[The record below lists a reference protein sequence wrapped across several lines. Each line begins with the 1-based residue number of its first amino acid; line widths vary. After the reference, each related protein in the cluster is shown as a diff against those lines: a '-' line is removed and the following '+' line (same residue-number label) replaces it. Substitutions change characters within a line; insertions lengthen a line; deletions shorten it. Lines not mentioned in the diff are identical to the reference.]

1 MTDISVSASTRQAV
15 TLLQRTADL
24 RAESTRRLATVLR
37 VGTVNDGPSAFFQAQ
52 GLSSRVRDLLSA
64 KDNIGQAASAVESA
78 LVGLDSIES
87 LSQQL
92 KGLALAAKGGTAEQ
106 RAAAAEQFDTL
117 RTQLS
122 ALAEDAGYGG
132 TNLISSDPGDLN
144 VNLNGS
150 GGSDLT
156 IRGRASDG
164 STLGIGSAAGGY
176 NGFATDADIDAAVA
190 SLDNAITSV
199 RSSAASLGS
208 SAAAL
213 NVRETF
219 NEDLAN
225 TLDAGAAKLVQA
237 DLNEEGARLVSL
249 GVREQLGTEALRIAT
264 RSDQLIANLL

>member
-1 MTDISVSASTRQAV
+1 MTDISISASARQSI

-52 GLSSRVRDLLSA
+52 GLSNKVQDLLSA

-92 KGLALAAKGGTAEQ
+92 KGLALAAKGGTSEQ

-117 RTQLS
+117 QRQLS

-132 TNLISSDPGDLN
+132 TNLIASNPGNLD

-150 GGSDLT
+150 GSSDLT
-156 IRGRASDG
+156 IQGRGSDAG
-164 STLGIGSAAGGY
+164 ALGIGTAAGSY
-176 NGFATDADIDAAVA
+176 NSFATDADIDAAIA
-190 SLDNAITSV
+190 SLDNAITDV

-208 SAAAL
+208 SAAVL

-219 NEDLAN
+219 NQNLSN

-237 DLNEEGARLVSL
+237 DLNEEGARQVSL
-249 GVREQLGTEALRIAT
+249 GVREQLGTEALRIAA